1 VAAWSDYDLAAGL
14 EKELGK
20 PVRVANDADL
30 QGGAVV
36 KGTGLEVVITLGTG
50 LGTAVYHPS
59 AVFS

>member
-1 VAAWSDYDLAAGL
+1 
-14 EKELGK
+14 
-20 PVRVANDADL
+20 VRVANDADL